1 MKKENIRRFF
11 KVLNTRF
18 WGSELNI
25 TSVLI
30 AYYALLAIFPL
41 VIALGTIL
49 PFLNID
55 PASAISYAEVI
66 IPPAVRPVL
75 EPIIQSLLTVRR
87 GGWLSL
93 SIVGLLWSASRG
105 TIHLQTGLNK
115 AYGLYAQDSYLA
127 RRTMAVI
134 MMMLLITVAAVF
146 VALLNFGDMA
156 VTALAPVF
164 PQLQSFSAL
173 LSSLK
178 WPIAIPFAFCCLTA
192 VYIVAPD
199 VRVRPLRAL
208 PGSVFATAGLL
219 LLVQLFSLYIRFIA
233 NSLNAYGALS
243 AVFVLMFWLNFSA
256 YIVMLGGI
264 LNATVNEYMNGGPAA
279 REKGLDKIITEK
291 ILPKVPRRKKK
302 RAESADHDSTKPS
315 EPKNSG

>member
-11 KVLNTRF
+11 KILNTRF

-49 PFLNID
+49 PYLHID
-55 PASAISYAEVI
+55 PASAMSYAEVI
-66 IPPAVRPVL
+66 MPPAVRPVL
-75 EPIIQSLLTVRR
+75 EPIIESLLTVKR

-93 SIVGLLWSASRG
+93 SLIGLLWSASRG
-105 TIHLQTGLNK
+105 TVHLQTGLNK
-115 AYGLYAQDSYLA
+115 AYGLYAQASYLA
-127 RRTMAVI
+127 RRTMAIV

-146 VALLNFGDMA
+146 VVLLNFGDMA
-156 VTALAPVF
+156 IAALAPVF
-164 PQLQSFSAL
+164 PQLQSFGEL
-173 LSSLK
+173 LGDLK
-178 WPIAIPFAFCCLTA
+178 WPIAIPFVFCCLTV

-199 VRVRPLRAL
+199 VRVRLLRAL

-219 LLVQLFSLYIRFIA
+219 VLVQLFSLYIRFIA

-264 LNATVNEYMNGGPAA
+264 LNAAVNEYLNGAPAT
-279 REKGLDKIITEK
+279 RDKGLDKIITEK
-291 ILPKVPRRKKK
+291 ILPKVPHRKSTS
-302 RAESADHDSTKPS
+302 AEDPV